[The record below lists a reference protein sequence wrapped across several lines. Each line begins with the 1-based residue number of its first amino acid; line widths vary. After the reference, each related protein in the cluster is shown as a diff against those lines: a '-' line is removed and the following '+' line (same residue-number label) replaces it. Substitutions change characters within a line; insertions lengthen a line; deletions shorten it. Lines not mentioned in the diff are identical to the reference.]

1 MRFMAALGFV
11 AVLGLLNVAVVRAG
25 DAEDLAAMKG
35 TWSIVSA
42 ERDGKDVT
50 DATVTMTFDGVS
62 KVAVKRGD
70 KQIFDGTA
78 KLDAA
83 KSPKTIDVTQES
95 EGDLKGR
102 TIPGIYELD
111 GDTLKVCSG
120 KERPTDFTAAAGS
133 NRFLRVYK
141 RAK

>member
-50 DATVTMTFDGVS
+50 DGTVTMTFDGVA

-95 EGDLKGR
+95 DGELKGK

-133 NRFLRVYK
+133 GRFLRVYR

>member
-1 MRFMAALGFV
+1 MRFMAALGLAALF
-11 AVLGLLNVAVVRAG
+11 GLLNVEVVCAD
-25 DAEDLAAMKG
+25 DARDLAAMKG
-35 TWSIVSA
+35 TWSVVSA

-50 DATVTMTFDGVS
+50 DATVTLTVDGA
-62 KVAVKRGD
+62 KVFVKRGD
-70 KQIFDGTA
+70 KQIFEGTA
-78 KLDAA
+78 KLDAS

-95 EGDLKGR
+95 DGELKGK

-133 NRFLRVYK
+133 GRFLRVYK

>member
-1 MRFMAALGFV
+1 MF
-11 AVLGLLNVAVVRAG
+11 GLLNVEVVHAD
-25 DAEDLAAMKG
+25 DARDLAAMKG
-35 TWSIVSA
+35 TWSIASA

-50 DATVTMTFDGVS
+50 DATVTLTVDGA
-62 KVAVKRGD
+62 KVVVKRGD
-70 KQIFDGTA
+70 KQIFEGTA
-78 KLDAA
+78 KLDAS
-83 KSPKTIDVTQES
+83 KSPKMIDVTQES
-95 EGDLKGR
+95 DGDLKGK

-133 NRFLRVYK
+133 VRFLRVYK